1 MKLLPTRKPVAQT
14 AVSSHDSLGRGVE
27 IAVSVGVFFAIG
39 LVLDN
44 ALGTTPIFMIACS
57 LFSVLGSFARLWYV
71 YEGNMKVQEI
81 KRKNLTTSHFD
92 DASLE
97 KSRS

>member
-1 MKLLPTRKPVAQT
+1 
-14 AVSSHDSLGRGVE
+14 
-27 IAVSVGVFFAIG
+27 VSVGVFFAIG

-44 ALGTTPIFMIACS
+44 SLGTTPIFMIACS
-57 LFSVLGSFARLWYV
+57 LFSVLGSFARLWFV

>member
-1 MKLLPTRKPVAQT
+1 MKLLPIRKPAVQT
-14 AVSSHDSLGRGVE
+14 TVSSHDSLGRGVE

-57 LFSVLGSFARLWYV
+57 LFSVFGSFVRLWYV
-71 YEGNMKVQEI
+71 YEGNMKVQEV
-81 KRKNLTTSHFD
+81 KRKNLATNHFG
-92 DASLE
+92 DANLE
-97 KSRS
+97 KSRT